1 MYPGKYA
8 AETPEKPAAINA
20 ATEEVLTYRCLN
32 EASIRLARHLR
43 SVGMKR
49 GDALA
54 INLENRLEFFVA
66 TWAALRS
73 GLYLVTVN
81 QFLPSHDVAY
91 IVADCGAKALITS
104 ERLAKVA
111 GELLPLIEQCPH
123 RLIVGGE
130 LAGWDSYEAALEDQS
145 VVPLDDERQGEHMPY
160 SSGTTG
166 KPKGIRRELG
176 ERHISEGP
184 EFLESFLSYGF
195 DQDSVYLSP
204 APLYH
209 AAPFSFTNRTQV
221 LGGTVVMMPRFDAE
235 ESLRLVEQHKVTHSQ
250 WVPTMFIRMLKLEE
264 DRRAAYDLSSHE
276 VAIHAAA
283 PCPTEVKH
291 QMIEW
296 WGPILQ
302 EYYAASERNGS
313 TRINSEEWLR
323 KPGSVGK
330 AVMGTVHVCD
340 DDGKELGVGE
350 DGVVYFERES
360 VVFTYHNDPE
370 RTREAQHPQ
379 YPNWS
384 TMGDV
389 GHLDEDGYLYLTDRK
404 TFMIISGGVNIYP
417 QMIEDAL
424 CLHPLVHDV
433 AVIGVPNPDFGE
445 EVKAIVETADG
456 VTHDEEVRTEL
467 MDFARERLASYMI
480 PRSIDFR
487 DEIPRLPT
495 GKLYKKQ
502 LRAEFWP

>member
-8 AETPEKPAAINA
+8 AETPEKPAAVNA
-20 ATEEVLTYRCLN
+20 VTGEVLTYRRLN
-32 EASIRLARHLR
+32 EDSIRLARYLR
-43 SVGMKR
+43 SVGLKR

-54 INLENRLEFFVA
+54 INLENRLEFFLA

-104 ERLAKVA
+104 ERLSKVA

-123 RLIVGGE
+123 RLIIGGE
-130 LAGWDSYEAALEDQS
+130 LAGWDSYEAALEGQS
-145 VVPLDDERQGEHMPY
+145 IEPLDDERQGEHMPY

-195 DQDSVYLSP
+195 DETSVYLSP

-209 AAPFSFTNRTQV
+209 AAPFAFTNRTHV
-221 LGGTVVMMPRFDAE
+221 LGGPVIMMPRFDAE
-235 ESLRLVEQHKVTHSQ
+235 ESLCLIEQHKVTHSQ

-264 DRRAAYDLSSHE
+264 DRRAAYDLSTHK

-283 PCPTEVKH
+283 PCPIEVKR

-330 AVMGTVHVCD
+330 AVMGTIHVCD
-340 DDGKELGVGE
+340 DDGKELEVGE
-350 DGVVYFERES
+350 DGVIYFERES

-370 RTREAQHPQ
+370 RTREAQHPHH
-379 YPNWS
+379 PNWS

-424 CLHPLVHDV
+424 CLHPMVHDV

-445 EVKAIVETADG
+445 EVKAIVQTANG

-480 PRSIDFR
+480 PRSIDFH
-487 DEIPRLPT
+487 DELPRLPT

>member
-8 AETPEKPAAINA
+8 AETPEKPAAVNA
-20 ATEEVLTYRCLN
+20 VTGEVLTYRRLN
-32 EASIRLARHLR
+32 EDSIRLARYLR
-43 SVGMKR
+43 SVGLKR

-104 ERLAKVA
+104 ERLSKVA

-123 RLIVGGE
+123 RLIIGGE
-130 LAGWDSYEAALEDQS
+130 LAGWDSYEAALEGQS
-145 VVPLDDERQGEHMPY
+145 IEPLDDERQGEHMPY

-195 DQDSVYLSP
+195 DQDAIYLSP

-209 AAPFSFTNRTQV
+209 AAPFAFTNRTHV
-221 LGGTVVMMPRFDAE
+221 LGGTVIMMPRFDAE
-235 ESLRLVEQHKVTHSQ
+235 ESLRLIEQYKVTHSQ

-264 DRRAAYDLSSHE
+264 DKRAAYDLSTHK

-283 PCPTEVKH
+283 PCPIEVKR

-330 AVMGTVHVCD
+330 AVMGTIHICD
-340 DDGKELGVGE
+340 DDGKVLGVGE
-350 DGVVYFERES
+350 DGVIYFERES

-370 RTREAQHPQ
+370 RTREAQHPHH
-379 YPNWS
+379 PNWS

-424 CLHPLVHDV
+424 CLHPMVHDV

-445 EVKAIVETADG
+445 EVKAIVQTAEG

-487 DEIPRLPT
+487 DELPRLPT

>member
-8 AETPEKPAAINA
+8 AETPEKPAAVNA
-20 ATEEVLTYRCLN
+20 VTGEVLTYRRLN
-32 EASIRLARHLR
+32 EDSIRLARYLR
-43 SVGMKR
+43 SVGLKR

-104 ERLAKVA
+104 ERLSKVA
-111 GELLPLIEQCPH
+111 DELLPLIEQCPH
-123 RLIVGGE
+123 RLIIDGE
-130 LAGWDSYEAALEDQS
+130 LAGWNSYEAALEGQS
-145 VVPLDDERQGEHMPY
+145 IEPLDDERQGEHMPY

-176 ERHISEGP
+176 ERHVSEGP

-195 DQDSVYLSP
+195 DETSVYLSP

-209 AAPFSFTNRTQV
+209 AAPFAFTNRTHV
-221 LGGTVVMMPRFDAE
+221 LGGTVIMMPRFDAE
-235 ESLRLVEQHKVTHSQ
+235 EALRLIEQHEVTHSQ

-264 DRRAAYDLSSHE
+264 DRRAAYDLSTHK

-283 PCPTEVKH
+283 PCPIEVKR

-330 AVMGTVHVCD
+330 AVMGTIHVCD
-340 DDGKELGVGE
+340 DDGKELEVGE
-350 DGVVYFERES
+350 DGVIYFERES

-370 RTREAQHPQ
+370 RTREAQHPHH
-379 YPNWS
+379 PNWS

-424 CLHPLVHDV
+424 CLHPMVHDV

-445 EVKAIVETADG
+445 EVKAIVQTANG

-480 PRSIDFR
+480 PRSIDFH
-487 DEIPRLPT
+487 DELPRLPT

>member
-8 AETPEKPAAINA
+8 AETPEKMAAVNA
-20 ATEEVLTYRCLN
+20 VTGEVLTYRRLN
-32 EASIRLARHLR
+32 EDSIRLARHLR
-43 SVGMKR
+43 SVGLKR

-104 ERLAKVA
+104 ERLSKVA

-123 RLIVGGE
+123 RLIIGGE
-130 LAGWDSYEAALEDQS
+130 LAGWNSYEAALEGQS
-145 VVPLDDERQGEHMPY
+145 IEPLDDERQGEHMPY

-195 DQDSVYLSP
+195 DETSVYLSP

-209 AAPFSFTNRTQV
+209 AAPFAFTNRTHV
-221 LGGTVVMMPRFDAE
+221 LGGTVIMMPRFDAE
-235 ESLRLVEQHKVTHSQ
+235 EALRLIEQHEETHSQ

-264 DRRAAYDLSSHE
+264 DRRAAYDLSTHK

-283 PCPTEVKH
+283 PCPIEVKR

-330 AVMGTVHVCD
+330 AVMGTIHVCD
-340 DDGKELGVGE
+340 DDGKELEVGE
-350 DGVVYFERES
+350 DGVIYFERES

-370 RTREAQHPQ
+370 RTREAQHPHH
-379 YPNWS
+379 PNWS

-424 CLHPLVHDV
+424 CLHPMVHDV

-445 EVKAIVETADG
+445 EVKAIVQTANG

-480 PRSIDFR
+480 PRSIDFH
-487 DEIPRLPT
+487 DELPRLPT

>member
-8 AETPEKPAAINA
+8 AETPEKPAAVNA
-20 ATEEVLTYRCLN
+20 VTGEVLTYRRLN
-32 EASIRLARHLR
+32 EDSIRLARYLR
-43 SVGMKR
+43 SVGLKR

-104 ERLAKVA
+104 ERLSKVA
-111 GELLPLIEQCPH
+111 DELLPLIEQCPH
-123 RLIVGGE
+123 RLIIGGE
-130 LAGWDSYEAALEDQS
+130 LAGWNSYEAALEGQS
-145 VVPLDDERQGEHMPY
+145 IEPLDDERQGEHMPY

-176 ERHISEGP
+176 ERHVSEGP

-195 DQDSVYLSP
+195 DETSVYLSP

-209 AAPFSFTNRTQV
+209 AAPFAFTNRTHV
-221 LGGTVVMMPRFDAE
+221 LGGTVIMMPRFDAE
-235 ESLRLVEQHKVTHSQ
+235 EALRLIEQHKVTHSQ

-264 DRRAAYDLSSHE
+264 DRRAAYDLSTHK

-283 PCPTEVKH
+283 PCPIEVKR

-330 AVMGTVHVCD
+330 AVMGTIHVCD
-340 DDGKELGVGE
+340 DDGKELEVGE
-350 DGVVYFERES
+350 DGVIYFERES

-370 RTREAQHPQ
+370 RTREAQHPHH
-379 YPNWS
+379 PNWS

-424 CLHPLVHDV
+424 CLHPMVHDV

-445 EVKAIVETADG
+445 EVKAIVQTANG

-480 PRSIDFR
+480 PRSIDFH
-487 DEIPRLPT
+487 DELPRLPT